1 MTEPKGE
8 DRANVKLDIR
18 SVSKLYRSVVAVDDV
33 SLQISDGE
41 FLTLLGPSGSGKT
54 TLLSMVAG
62 LTTPDTGEIWID
74 GALATFSPPH
84 KRDIGMVFQN
94 YALFPHLSVF
104 ENIAFPLRMRR
115 LPEARIGEEV
125 RRVLGIIELPDVG
138 ERLPRQLSGGQ
149 QQRVALARCIVYQPS
164 ITIMDEPLGA
174 LDKGLRDAM
183 QVEIKRLH
191 RQLGITILYVTHDQD
206 EALAL
211 SDRICL
217 MRDGRAEQVSTPHE
231 LYFEPRSVFAA
242 RFIGD
247 SNLLHGEV
255 THAAGDEIRVTHRD
269 GQVVARK
276 GKEDFAAGDRVVAM
290 VRPEKM
296 TMSAGGRA
304 AGPCE
309 NRMKARVESV
319 LFSGGAENLVL
330 RSASGETLHCR
341 QPSSRNA
348 APAQGGAEVD
358 LAWNADDVVI
368 LRADGSGGA

>member
-191 RQLGITILYVTHDQD
+191 RQLGITILYLTK
-206 EALAL
+206 
-211 SDRICL
+211 
-217 MRDGRAEQVSTPHE
+217 
-231 LYFEPRSVFAA
+231 Y
-242 RFIGD
+242 
-247 SNLLHGEV
+247 N
-255 THAAGDEIRVTHRD
+255 
-269 GQVVARK
+269 
-276 GKEDFAAGDRVVAM
+276 
-290 VRPEKM
+290 
-296 TMSAGGRA
+296 
-304 AGPCE
+304 
-309 NRMKARVESV
+309 
-319 LFSGGAENLVL
+319 
-330 RSASGETLHCR
+330 
-341 QPSSRNA
+341 
-348 APAQGGAEVD
+348 
-358 LAWNADDVVI
+358 
-368 LRADGSGGA
+368 